1 MNQQDYKNKQP
12 AVEEEPNEFPPDYQN
27 YLDSLP
33 KMTEEDQKQLDEWLE
48 GLTRGL
54 IDEH

>member
-12 AVEEEPNEFPPDYQN
+12 AIEEEPNEFPPDYQN
-27 YLDSLP
+27 YLDSMP
-33 KMTEEDQKQLDEWLE
+33 EMTEKDQKQLDEWLE

-54 IDEH
+54 IDG